1 MVGLGR
7 LQLRAIHRMALRDLW
22 HMRGQALAI
31 ALVIASGIA
40 MLVMSQS
47 TLVSLQETRDRLY
60 QDLHF
65 SDVWAQV
72 KRAPL
77 SVAAR
82 AAALPG
88 VNAVQPRL
96 LASAKLALPDFADP
110 IEAVVL
116 SLPREGDSKQ
126 AMQTIQQN
134 RLYLRQG
141 RMPEP
146 QAIDEVLVSESFAQA
161 QGLLPGDSLRATL
174 RGRTQ
179 SFRIAGVAISP
190 EYVYQIKPGAM
201 FPDYERFAI
210 VWMNE
215 EALAAALD
223 LRGAFN
229 QLVLQLAPGANEQDV
244 IDGLDSLLAR
254 YGGRGAHGRMD
265 QVSYRFL
272 FEEFRQLGTMTRV
285 FPTIFLGV
293 AAFLLNVVFTRLVGT
308 QREQVAV
315 LKAFGYSTLDV
326 ALHYGLIVLLIC
338 LLGSALGVLGGMWM
352 GQQLAGV
359 YQSYFRFP
367 FLDFRLSLPVALAGV
382 GVSLLAALLGTG
394 RAVLAAASEPVAQAM
409 RPAAPAHFHR
419 TLAEVLGVAHWL
431 SPANRIIV
439 RQIERRPVKS
449 LMTVIGLALAGAIMM
464 LARFQTGSIHFMV
477 ELQYRLAQQHAL
489 SASFIEP
496 TPRRALHELAA
507 LPGVGEVEG
516 LRSVPVRLRHA
527 HRHQQVSL
535 TGLPPDSRLR
545 HVLGEQL
552 QALDLAPDGLILN
565 DYLAARLGVGVG
577 DKVWVEVLEGRR
589 QLLLLPV
596 TQLVREYVGMQA
608 YMQLDALNRTLGD
621 GDLVNIALMTVDES
635 IASPGRLPEA
645 EVLRQLDR
653 RPAVMGAESRRS
665 AVRALYRSIGEMT
678 STFTW
683 ISLLMGATINFGVVY
698 NAARIALAERGRELA
713 SLRVLGMTQGEV
725 SYILLGELG
734 LLVLLSIPLSFAAG
748 YGLSWYMAHQLQSDL
763 YRVPVHIPDSAY
775 AFAALV
781 TLASAFLS
789 GMAVRWRVRQLDL
802 IAVLKTRE

>member
-1 MVGLGR
+1 MFAGR
-7 LQLRAIHRMALRDLW
+7 FQLRAIHRMALRDLW

-47 TLVSLQETRDRLY
+47 TLVSLTETRERLY
-60 QDLHF
+60 HDLRF

-82 AAALPG
+82 AAELPG

-96 LASAKLALPDFADP
+96 LASAKLALTDFADP

-116 SLPREGDSKQ
+116 SLPRSEGHEAQ
-126 AMQTIQQN
+126 AAPQN

-141 RMPEP
+141 HLPEP
-146 QAIDEVLVSESFAQA
+146 QASDQVLVSESFAQA
-161 QGLLPGDSLRATL
+161 HGLLPGDSLRATL

-179 SFRIAGVAISP
+179 VFRIAGVAISP
-190 EYVYQIKPGAM
+190 EYIYQIKPGAM

-229 QLVLQLAPGANEQDV
+229 QLVLQLAPDANEQDV

-338 LLGSALGVLGGMWM
+338 LLGSALGVLGGVWM
-352 GQQLAGV
+352 GQQLAAV
-359 YQSYFRFP
+359 YQTYFRFP

-409 RPAAPAHFHR
+409 RPAAPARYHR

-449 LMTVIGLALAGAIMM
+449 LMTVVGLALAGAIMM
-464 LARFQTGSIHFMV
+464 MARFQTGSIHFMV
-477 ELQYRLAQQHAL
+477 ELQYRLTQQHDL

-496 TPRRALHELAA
+496 VPRRALHELAA
-507 LPGVGEVEG
+507 LPGVDAVEG
-516 LRSVPVRLRHA
+516 LRSVPVRLRHDS
-527 HRHQQVSL
+527 RHQQVSL
-535 TGLPPDSRLR
+535 TGLPADSRLR
-545 HVLGEQL
+545 HALNERL
-552 QALDLAPDGLILN
+552 QSTVLAPDGLVLN
-565 DYLAARLGVGVG
+565 EHLAKRLGVGVG
-577 DKVWVEVLEGRR
+577 DRVWVEVLEGRR
-589 QLLLLPV
+589 KLLLLPV

-608 YMQLDALNRTLGD
+608 YMQLQALNRALGD
-621 GDLVNIALMTVDES
+621 GDVVNIALMTLDES
-635 IASPGRLPEA
+635 MEA
-645 EVLRQLDR
+645 NVLEALDR
-653 RPAVMGAESRRS
+653 RPAVMGAESRHS

-734 LLVLLSIPLSFAAG
+734 LLVVLSIPLSFAAG

-781 TLASAFLS
+781 TVASAVLS
-789 GMAVRWRVRQLDL
+789 GLAVRWRVRQLDL

>member
-1 MVGLGR
+1 MVKRMGPF
-7 LQLRAIHRMALRDLW
+7 QLPAIHRMALRDLW

-47 TLVSLQETRDRLY
+47 TLVSLEETRDRLY
-60 QDLHF
+60 QDLRF
-65 SDVWAQV
+65 SDVWALV

-82 AAALPG
+82 AAELPG

-96 LASAKLALPDFADP
+96 IASAKLTLPDFADP

-116 SLPREGDSKQ
+116 SLPKAAEGLQ
-126 AMQTIQQN
+126 APQAAHQN
-134 RLYLRQG
+134 RLYLRRG
-141 RMPEP
+141 RLPEP
-146 QAIDEVLVSESFAQA
+146 QARNDVLVSESFAQA
-161 QGLLPGDSLRATL
+161 QGLVPGDSLRATL

-179 SFRIAGVAISP
+179 IFHIAGVAISP
-190 EYVYQIKPGAM
+190 EYIYQIKPGAM

-244 IDGLDSLLAR
+244 IDGLDNLLAR

-293 AAFLLNVVFTRLVGT
+293 AAFLLNVVFIRLVGT

-338 LLGSALGVLGGMWM
+338 LLGSALGVLGGVWM
-352 GQQLAGV
+352 GQQLATV
-359 YQSYFRFP
+359 YQTYFRFP

-382 GVSLLAALLGTG
+382 GVSLMAALLGTG

-409 RPAAPAHFHR
+409 RPAAPAHYHR
-419 TLAEVLGVAHWL
+419 TLAEVLGLAHWL

-464 LARFQTGSIHFMV
+464 MARFQTGSIHFMV
-477 ELQYRLAQQHAL
+477 ELQYRLAQQHDL
-489 SASFIEP
+489 SASFVEP
-496 TPRRALHELAA
+496 VPRRALHELAA
-507 LPGVGEVEG
+507 LPGVERVEG
-516 LRSVPVRLRHA
+516 LRSVPVRLRHDN
-527 HRHQQVSL
+527 RHQQVSL
-535 TGLPPDSRLR
+535 TGLPADSRLR
-545 HVLGEQL
+545 HTLDERL
-552 QALDLAPDGLILN
+552 QAITLAPDGLVLN
-565 DYLAARLGVGVG
+565 DYLAKRLGVGVG
-577 DKVWVEVLEGRR
+577 DRVWVEVLEGRR
-589 QLLLLPV
+589 KRLLMPV

-608 YMQLDALNRTLGD
+608 YMQLDALNRALGE
-621 GDLVNIALMTVDES
+621 GDMVNTALMTVDE
-635 IASPGRLPEA
+635 RTEA
-645 EVLRQLDR
+645 QVLAQLDR

-678 STFTW
+678 GTFTW
-683 ISLLMGATINFGVVY
+683 IALFMGATINFGVVY

-781 TLASAFLS
+781 TSASAVLS
-789 GMAVRWRVRQLDL
+789 GLAVRWRVQQLDL